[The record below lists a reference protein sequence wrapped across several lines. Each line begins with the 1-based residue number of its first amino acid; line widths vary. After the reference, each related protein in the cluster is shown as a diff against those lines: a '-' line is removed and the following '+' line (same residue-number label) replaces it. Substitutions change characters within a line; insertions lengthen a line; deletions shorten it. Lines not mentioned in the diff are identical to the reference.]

1 MSKEPT
7 TPVIKHKSGNPTV
20 VGIVMTL
27 VALIA
32 PLAFFLSD
40 YDGLYISL
48 IAVLWS
54 FTSSSYYTSL
64 VIADILTLSMSLPFG
79 FLRFAYA
86 YQMVRLYKG
95 RTTKKR
101 TLTLGIVSELPF
113 AILFIPN
120 LIMWLLTPYGPMAL
134 GGPTLILLIV
144 GILIVRFRP
153 PPETPEIWEDLSEEK
168 SWWETQSEEESVWE
182 EKSEEEP

>member
-1 MSKEPT
+1 MSEEPA
-7 TPVIKHKSGNPTV
+7 TPTIKDKPVNPTV
-20 VGIVMTL
+20 VGILMAL
-27 VALIA
+27 VALLTPIG
-32 PLAFFLSD
+32 FFASG

-48 IAVLWS
+48 IAILWS
-54 FTSSSYYTSL
+54 FSSSSFSTIL
-64 VIADILTLSMSLPFG
+64 VTADITTLIMSMPFG
-79 FLRFAYA
+79 FLRLAYA

-113 AILFIPN
+113 MILFIPFV
-120 LIMWLLTPYGPMAL
+120 IIWLLDQHGSVAL

-153 PPETPEIWEDLSEEK
+153 PPESPETWAEISEEK
-168 SWWETQSEEESVWE
+168 SWWTKESTNA
-182 EKSEEEP
+182 